1 MAATSHLAIYEEGGL
16 VSLIEIW
23 VKQDLST
30 ITGKGKLKT

>member
-1 MAATSHLAIYEEGGL
+1 MAKTSHLAIYEEGRL

-30 ITGKGKLKT
+30 IN